1 MAAAKG
7 AAAAAPRAGEE
18 TPLLAERT
26 TAGSDADA
34 SSSETLLSDPR
45 GGRDEEQQVDRNQAN
60 QQVGRTRGLLIILS
74 LWGLIFLQGKSL
86 RSLVLFCFA
95 SLFYFWMYIL
105 VMS

>member
-1 MAAAKG
+1 MAAANG

-26 TAGSDADA
+26 TAGSDAGA

-45 GGRDEEQQVDRNQAN
+45 GDEEQQVDRNQAN

-95 SLFYFWMYIL
+95 SFFYFWMYIL